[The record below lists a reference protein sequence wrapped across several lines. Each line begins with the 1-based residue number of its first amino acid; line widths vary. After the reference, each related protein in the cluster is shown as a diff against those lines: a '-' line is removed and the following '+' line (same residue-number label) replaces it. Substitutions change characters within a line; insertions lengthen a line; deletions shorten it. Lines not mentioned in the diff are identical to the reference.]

1 MKKVY
6 PCRIPVIE
14 EDYVRYLPFEE
25 FEKGIEVYENC
36 CEGKIIDF
44 LKARKRLERQSY
56 QRKLSDSLPLLI
68 S

>member
-14 EDYVRYLPFEE
+14 EDYVQYLPFEE
-25 FEKGIEVYENC
+25 FQNRVETDNNRSKGE
-36 CEGKIIDF
+36 IIDF
-44 LKARKRLERQSY
+44 FKARKRLDRQSC